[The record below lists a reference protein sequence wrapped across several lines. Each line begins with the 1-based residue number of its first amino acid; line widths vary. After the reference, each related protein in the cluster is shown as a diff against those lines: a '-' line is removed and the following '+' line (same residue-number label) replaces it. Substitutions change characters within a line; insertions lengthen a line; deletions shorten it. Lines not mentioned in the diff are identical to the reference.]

1 MSVDRGRWPRFR
13 REWARTQHWQRERL
27 VQPTKVL
34 LAPLQSAPV
43 TVRWDVRHRTEVQRL
58 IFQKSSNERN
68 CPPSSWPMWQPNRR
82 QVLGDHLWWTWCGS
96 YRNLPWRFRPATWTS
111 QRVLQ
116 WGLRWQIRSPCGSRR
131 SWARYHG
138 FRPFRT
144 LRTGISR
151 GFITIKE
158 YIFQFFF
165 YFQIFRPDNFVFGQ
179 SGAGNN
185 WAKGHYT
192 EGSNLFLLLLAT
204 TFELSKRQ
212 KKVVVQCTNLTM
224 AITRLSLMLPCSA
237 KSTFLSFCPHSW
249 YCVTISNTI
258 ECTMERN
265 IKHSRSGSRVTKAL
279 SQTKS
284 LTIN

>member
-1 MSVDRGRWPRFR
+1 MNMVWILPELTMEIPTCNLNESTCITMRPPVANTFPVRFSSILSPVPWIPSVQDPTDRYFKR
-13 REWARTQHWQRERL
+13 
-27 VQPTKVL
+27 
-34 LAPLQSAPV
+34 
-43 TVRWDVRHRTEVQRL
+43 
-58 IFQKSSNERN
+58 
-68 CPPSSWPMWQPNRR
+68 
-82 QVLGDHLWWTWCGS
+82 
-96 YRNLPWRFRPATWTS
+96 
-111 QRVLQ
+111 
-116 WGLRWQIRSPCGSRR
+116 
-131 SWARYHG
+131 
-138 FRPFRT
+138 
-144 LRTGISR
+144 
-151 GFITIKE
+151 FITIKE